1 MTVTSITA
9 TTAGGSAQTT
19 FSSNTETV
27 TGQFGTLTI
36 NSDGSY
42 SYVAGSSAGTDVFT
56 YIVSDGTASDTAT
69 LTITVSDNNNAPVG
83 VNDTDSVNEDATV
96 SQTSGSGLLVADD
109 TDADGDTLTVSQIAV
124 TGASNTCLLY
134 TSPSPRD

>member
-1 MTVTSITA
+1 MH
-9 TTAGGSAQTT
+9 QTT

-27 TGQFGTLTI
+27 TSSTVWYS
-36 NSDGSY
+36 NYWSDGSY

-56 YIVSDGTASDTAT
+56 YIVSDGTATDTAT
-69 LTITVSDNNNAPVG
+69 LTITVSDNNNAPVA

-124 TGASNTCLLY
+124 TGASNTAVSSGT
-134 TSPSPRD
+134 TSSDGTSSNRNIWNI